1 LSVHLSSCI
10 RFAIDTCAI
19 YYIVD
24 HLPNRI
30 TMDSVFSHSISEH
43 GTIAWDDAHMTIGSG
58 FNLRKH
64 QILRSPFAFYQP
76 PTDDL
81 THPRNAHTI
90 QISQQTFRD
99 QDTLQHYL
107 KSDTQMLASVFSAV
121 SIKASVGCLKSARCS
136 KTSMTVVKRCT
147 ITLPAE
153 HFERDLGLTKEAE
166 ACFGTL
172 NWYKGSNAQNF
183 MDRYGQYCVTGYTR
197 QSTFFAVSTYS
208 ADTKEQLD
216 SFASGLSAN
225 FDGKKVA
232 VQAASSFEMGS
243 SKMSHN
249 IRQTHE
255 ITVTGCRTESLEDRF
270 HTVDLQ
276 RAWVDFLKFY
286 SPIPYMAHVKHYSNL
301 DVRLPHPQDLFSIP
315 KTLRDAAQLAQLLT
329 MSVQSNRLAGA
340 QALAPALES
349 AVSRL
354 SDLQFWIEGCED
366 RLEQCLSDFNNIRE
380 TLMGVWHTRQALA
393 GTLHRI
399 VPWNDQ
405 WKL

>member
-1 LSVHLSSCI
+1 
-10 RFAIDTCAI
+10 
-19 YYIVD
+19 
-24 HLPNRI
+24 
-30 TMDSVFSHSISEH
+30 
-43 GTIAWDDAHMTIGSG
+43 
-58 FNLRKH
+58 
-64 QILRSPFAFYQP
+64 
-76 PTDDL
+76 
-81 THPRNAHTI
+81 
-90 QISQQTFRD
+90 
-99 QDTLQHYL
+99 
-107 KSDTQMLASVFSAV
+107 
-121 SIKASVGCLKSARCS
+121 
-136 KTSMTVVKRCT
+136 
-147 ITLPAE
+147 
-153 HFERDLGLTKEAE
+153 
-166 ACFGTL
+166 
-172 NWYKGSNAQNF
+172 
-183 MDRYGQYCVTGYTR
+183 
-197 QSTFFAVSTYS
+197 
-208 ADTKEQLD
+208 
-216 SFASGLSAN
+216 
-225 FDGKKVA
+225 
-232 VQAASSFEMGS
+232 MGS

-255 ITVTGCRTESLEDRF
+255 ITVTGCQTESLEDRF

-354 SDLQFWIEGCED
+354 SDLQFWIEGFED

-393 GTLHRI
+393 GTLHKI
-399 VPWNDQ
+399 VPWNEH